1 MSKGKH
7 NKKKRVNLNSLEQI
21 NLNAAGLDI
30 GAEEIW
36 GCVPENRTKENVHQ
50 FGTFTRDLHGIADWL
65 ERCQVTT
72 VAMEATGV
80 YWIPIYEILEASG
93 FEVCLVNAY
102 SARNV
107 SGRKS
112 DVLDCQW
119 LQQLHTYG
127 LLAASFRPPANISTL
142 RSYVRQR
149 ESILRQRSA
158 HIQRM
163 QKALHLMNLKLTT
176 VVTDITGLTGLQI
189 IRAILAGEHDPAQLA
204 QLRDPRC
211 KASEAEIAAALT
223 GHYQREH
230 LFSLHQAVAAYD
242 FYTQQLADCEAE
254 IEQQYAV
261 FEPEIDVDKHP
272 LPKSKRRRRVNHP
285 DYDLR
290 SYLYALC
297 GVDLT
302 AVDGLD
308 SLLVQDIIAEV
319 GTDMNRWPTAKH
331 FASWLGLAPNNKTS
345 AGKVK
350 SRRTKKTSNRANT
363 ALRLAAQ
370 ATGRTQT
377 ALGAFYRRIRA
388 KHGAPVAITATAH
401 KIARIVYHMLKERK
415 PYQPQN
421 IETYSQ
427 QQRDR
432 YLKRLQRQAE
442 KLDMHLVSTAGV
454 S

>member
-1 MSKGKH
+1 MSKKRRH
-7 NKKKRVNLNSLEQI
+7 NKKRVNLNSLEQI

-36 GCVPENRTKENVHQ
+36 GCVPENRDKENVRQ
-50 FGTFTRDLHGIADWL
+50 WGTFTKDLHHLADWL

-72 VAMEATGV
+72 VALEATGV
-80 YWIPIYEILEASG
+80 YWIPIYEILEARG

-127 LLAASFRPPANISTL
+127 LLAASFRPPAEINTL

-158 HIQRM
+158 HIQHM
-163 QKALHLMNLKLTT
+163 QKALHLMNVKLTT
-176 VVTDITGLTGLQI
+176 VVTDITGVTGIQI
-189 IRAILAGEHDPAQLA
+189 IRAILEGERDPRRLA

-211 KASEAEIAAALT
+211 KASETEIAAALT

-242 FYTQQLADCEAE
+242 FYTQQLAECEAE
-254 IEQQYAV
+254 IEQQYAA
-261 FEPEIDVDKHP
+261 FEPQIDVDKHP
-272 LPKSKRRRRVNHP
+272 LPKPKRRRRVNHP
-285 DYDLR
+285 NYDLR
-290 SYLYALC
+290 TYLFALC

-308 SLLVQDIIAEV
+308 SLLVQDIVAEV
-319 GTDMNRWPTAKH
+319 GIDMSRWPTAKH

-350 SRRTKKTSNRANT
+350 SRHSKKTSNRANT
-363 ALRLAAQ
+363 AFRLAAQ

-432 YLKRLQRQAE
+432 YLKRLQRQAG
-442 KLDMHLVSTAGV
+442 KLGMKLVASSIV

>member
-1 MSKGKH
+1 MSKKRRH
-7 NKKKRVNLNSLEQI
+7 NKKRVNLNSLEQI

-36 GCVPENRTKENVHQ
+36 GCVPENRDKENVRQ
-50 FGTFTRDLHGIADWL
+50 WGTFTKDLHHLADWL

-80 YWIPIYEILEASG
+80 YWIPIYEILEARG

-127 LLAASFRPPANISTL
+127 LLAASFRPPAEINTL

-158 HIQRM
+158 HIQHM
-163 QKALHLMNLKLTT
+163 QKALHLMNVKLTT
-176 VVTDITGLTGLQI
+176 VVTDITGVTGIQI
-189 IRAILAGEHDPAQLA
+189 IRAILEGERDPRRLA

-211 KASEAEIAAALT
+211 KASETEIAAALT

-242 FYTQQLADCEAE
+242 FYTQQLAECEAE
-254 IEQQYAV
+254 IEQQYAA
-261 FEPEIDVDKHP
+261 FEPQIDVDKHP
-272 LPKSKRRRRVNHP
+272 LPKPKRRRRVNHP
-285 DYDLR
+285 NYDLR
-290 SYLYALC
+290 TYLFALC

-308 SLLVQDIIAEV
+308 SLLVQDIVAEV
-319 GTDMNRWPTAKH
+319 GIDMSRWPTAKH

-350 SRRTKKTSNRANT
+350 SRHSKKTSNRANT
-363 ALRLAAQ
+363 AFRLAAQ

-432 YLKRLQRQAE
+432 YLKRLQRQAG
-442 KLDMHLVSTAGV
+442 KLGMKLVASSIV